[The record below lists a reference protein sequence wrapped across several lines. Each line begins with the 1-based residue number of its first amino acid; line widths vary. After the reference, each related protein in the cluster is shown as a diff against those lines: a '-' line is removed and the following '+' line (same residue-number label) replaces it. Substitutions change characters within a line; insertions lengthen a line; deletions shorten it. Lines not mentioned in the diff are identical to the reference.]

1 MVCPAFH
8 VKHGTHFY
16 SLLFLF
22 TARLLTL
29 VAALFLHFGGF
40 LGLLQRLFLE
50 GWQTGLGSAGVLM
63 NMITLF
69 LRFGGRRS
77 RSREDVD
84 LPDGTQQIADV
95 VGERE
100 DIVVHYL
107 VHDDAII
114 DDSAAMRGRRVGLAV
129 SKAVGNAV
137 TRHAVKR
144 RFRVLARKYEAALPE
159 SCDIVLRAKPSA
171 PHADFL
177 SLEQQIAACFEAV
190 NRKAVRR

>member
-1 MVCPAFH
+1 MAKNTGSINYEEDIPAEQPSSSH
-8 VKHGTHFY
+8 E
-16 SLLFLF
+16 
-22 TARLLTL
+22 ARFPPSH
-29 VAALFLHFGGF
+29 AHP
-40 LGLLQRLFLE
+40 
-50 GWQTGLGSAGVLM
+50 
-63 NMITLF
+63 
-69 LRFGGRRS
+69 RRS
-77 RSREDVD
+77 RSDQSSPRQGPQVPRC
-84 LPDGTQQIADV
+84 LIVFSGIAVERLKSHRDFV
-95 VGERE
+95 AVLKRRRRVSRE

-137 TRHAVKR
+137 TRSAVKR
-144 RFRVLARKYEAALPE
+144 RFRVLARKYESALPE

-171 PHADFL
+171 AHADFL

>member
-1 MVCPAFH
+1 MKRTFQPNNRRRH
-8 VKHGTHFY
+8 MKHGF
-16 SLLFLF
+16 
-22 TARLLTL
+22 R
-29 VAALFLHFGGF
+29 
-40 LGLLQRLFLE
+40 QRMR
-50 GWQTGLGSAGVLM
+50 TRAGRAVLK
-63 NMITLF
+63 
-69 LRFGGRRS
+69 RRRRVS
-77 RSREDVD
+77 
-84 LPDGTQQIADV
+84 
-95 VGERE
+95 RE

-137 TRHAVKR
+137 TRNAVKR
-144 RFRVLARKYEAALPE
+144 RFRVLARKYESALPE

-171 PHADFL
+171 AHADFL